1 MLGFLL
7 TLLIAFSVLSSVNKG
22 ATHDFTNLLAEG
34 TKAALSLCLTLAG
47 SMAFWGGISRSAE
60 KSGATTPAT
69 HIIGKPLGR
78 LFSGL
83 NDRETLSL
91 ITLNVTA
98 NMLGM
103 GNAALPLAL
112 AAMKR
117 LKRQDGCSGRHTAL
131 FLILNT
137 ASIQLLPVTTA
148 ALRSRHGADT
158 PFDILPASLATSAAA
173 LTAGLIAAMIF
184 FPKEERA

>member
-1 MLGFLL
+1 MLAFLL
-7 TLLIAFSVLSSVNKG
+7 TLLTVLSLISVVNRS
-22 ATHDFTNLLAEG
+22 ATHDFTNLLTEG
-34 TKAALSLCLTLAG
+34 TKSALSLCLTLAG
-47 SMAFWGGISRSAE
+47 SMAFWGGISRTAE
-60 KSGATTPAT
+60 NSGATASAT

-83 NDRETLSL
+83 NDRETLGL
-91 ITLNVTA
+91 ISLNVTA
-98 NMLGM
+98 NMLGI

-117 LKRQDGCSGRHTAL
+117 LKREDGCSGRSTAL

-148 ALRSRHGADT
+148 ALRSSHGADT

-173 LTAGLIAAMIF
+173 LAAGIIATMIF
-184 FPKEERA
+184 FPKEDHS